1 MKGCSIEP
9 DPEVTEAR
17 MECGLVRGHAYSITK
32 VLNAKIETPD
42 VSGIIKQNFFCL
54 FSKQNRDISISV
66 TKIHMY
72 LIFRRNT
79 ISTDPK
85 SVGK

>member
-32 VLNAKIETPD
+32 VLNAKIETPQ
-42 VSGIIKQNFFCL
+42 VSGIIKQKFLLIL
-54 FSKQNRDISISV
+54 FKINRGISIV
-66 TKIHMY
+66 ITKIQM
-72 LIFRRNT
+72 
-79 ISTDPK
+79 
-85 SVGK
+85 

>member
-32 VLNAKIETPD
+32 VLNAKIETPQ
-42 VSGIIKQNFFCL
+42 VSGIIKQ
-54 FSKQNRDISISV
+54 QISAYS
-66 TKIHMY
+66 
-72 LIFRRNT
+72 L
-79 ISTDPK
+79 
-85 SVGK
+85 

>member
-32 VLNAKIETPD
+32 VLNAKIETPQ
-42 VSGIIKQNFFCL
+42 VSGIITHIIL
-54 FSKQNRDISISV
+54 GSISSRI
-66 TKIHMY
+66 KIVVV
-72 LIFRRNT
+72 
-79 ISTDPK
+79 P
-85 SVGK
+85 

>member
-32 VLNAKIETPD
+32 VLNAQIETPE
-42 VSGIIKQNFFCL
+42 VSGNIKHNFL
-54 FSKQNRDISISV
+54 G
-66 TKIHMY
+66 
-72 LIFRRNT
+72 LIFFYIIIYT
-79 ISTDPK
+79 K
-85 SVGK
+85 SWYFHCDNKL

>member
-32 VLNAKIETPD
+32 VLNAKIETPQ
-42 VSGIIKQNFFCL
+42 VSGIIKQ
-54 FSKQNRDISISV
+54 KISAYSLENKSWYLHCDDKNTNV
-66 TKIHMY
+66 TN
-72 LIFRRNT
+72 L
-79 ISTDPK
+79 
-85 SVGK
+85 